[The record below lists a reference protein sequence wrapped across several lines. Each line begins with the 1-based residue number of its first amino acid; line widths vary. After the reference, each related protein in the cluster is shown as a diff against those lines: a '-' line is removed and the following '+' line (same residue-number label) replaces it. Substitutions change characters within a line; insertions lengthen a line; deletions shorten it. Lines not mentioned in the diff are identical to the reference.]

1 MPEPVEQPLRIEQR
15 PGERVL
21 ALEGELDM
29 AETVALVDAA
39 APLAAGSGDLTLDLS
54 GLTFIDSSGLL
65 ALLRTAE
72 QMADGGSSCCAR
84 PNRCARSSTWS
95 SSRPCRRG
103 SPSPT
108 ETSAA
113 VGVCPAGYRRPMA
126 KLSARERAELPDRAF
141 AYIDSNGVRRLP
153 INDEAHVRNAL
164 ARFDRVAWEDDDAR
178 DRARQRLL
186 NAAKRFGIMPV
197 GFINRQLGSS
207 RRPSLP
213 TGSVTFLLTDIE
225 GSTALLR
232 QLGDDYAGLLRDVRA
247 CTKKAVAGAGGH
259 PVDSHGD
266 EFFAVFERPDAA
278 VQAAIDLFAELR
290 GWSWPGGVDV
300 LVRAGIHGGRP
311 TLTDTGYVGISVHT
325 VARICS
331 VAHGGQIVVSS
342 HAVEGATPPGVRYR
356 SLGEHR
362 LAGLAKAEALYQVH
376 ADGLRTKFPPL
387 RISPV

>member
-1 MPEPVEQPLRIEQR
+1 
-15 PGERVL
+15 
-21 ALEGELDM
+21 
-29 AETVALVDAA
+29 
-39 APLAAGSGDLTLDLS
+39 
-54 GLTFIDSSGLL
+54 
-65 ALLRTAE
+65 
-72 QMADGGSSCCAR
+72 
-84 PNRCARSSTWS
+84 
-95 SSRPCRRG
+95 
-103 SPSPT
+103 
-108 ETSAA
+108 
-113 VGVCPAGYRRPMA
+113 MA

-141 AYIDSNGVRRLP
+141 AYIDSTGVRRLP

-164 ARFDRVAWEDDDAR
+164 ARFDRVAWEDDAAR

-207 RRPSLP
+207 GRRPALP

-232 QLGDDYAGLLRDVRA
+232 RLGDDYAGLLRDVRS

-278 VQAAIDLFAELR
+278 VQAAIDLFAALR
-290 GWSWPGGVDV
+290 GWAWPGGVEV
-300 LVRAGIHGGRP
+300 LARAGIHGGRP

-342 HAVEGATPPGVRYR
+342 HAVDGGPPPGVTFR
-356 SLGEHR
+356 SLGEHD
-362 LAGLAKAEALYQVH
+362 LPGLAKAEALYQVQ
-376 ADGLRTKFPPL
+376 AEGLRRRFPAL
-387 RISPV
+387 RV